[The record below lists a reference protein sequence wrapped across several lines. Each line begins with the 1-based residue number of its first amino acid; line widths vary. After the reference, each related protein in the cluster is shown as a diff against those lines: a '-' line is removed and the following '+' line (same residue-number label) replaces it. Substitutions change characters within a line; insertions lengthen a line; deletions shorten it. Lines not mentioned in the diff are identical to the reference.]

1 MEEKLNYLL
10 IASDL
15 DGTLLKEDKT
25 VDKKTLDRIR
35 RYVAAGGKFC
45 ICTGR
50 MLPSV
55 RLIAEDLSLTGI
67 ATSYAGALVSDLS
80 TGKTLCSLPLSVQD
94 AAEIARF
101 IEADGVHLQYF
112 VGEEYYVN
120 SDGDL
125 LERYEK
131 SCRVKANV
139 VTDMPLSEHILRG
152 GKDVNKLLIIVDDPT
167 RHERLLRK
175 YTDRFGNRFWV
186 TRSTSR
192 YIEFMSKSCNK
203 GTALEFMANYYGI
216 PLEKT
221 IAIGDQMND
230 EEMLLRAGLGF
241 CVENGNDELKK
252 RVKTFPLTNDE
263 GAVGEIIER
272 YGFYKE

>member
-1 MEEKLNYLL
+1 MKEKLNYLL

-25 VDKKTLDRIR
+25 VDETTLERIR

-55 RLIAEDLSLTGI
+55 RLIAADLGLTGI
-67 ATSYAGALVSDLS
+67 ATSYAGALVSDLT
-80 TGKTLCSLPLSVQD
+80 TGETLCSRSLSAQD

-101 IEADGVHLQYF
+101 IEKDDVHLQYY

-120 SDGDL
+120 GDGDSL
-125 LERYEK
+125 KRYEK
-131 SCRVKANV
+131 SCRVKAHV
-139 VTDMPLSEHILRG
+139 VTNIPLSEHILRG
-152 GKDVNKLLIIVDDPT
+152 GKKVNKLLIIVDDPT
-167 RHERLLRK
+167 LHEQLLRK
-175 YTDRFGNRFWV
+175 YTNRFGDRFWV

-192 YIEFMSKSCNK
+192 YLEIMSKECNK

-216 PLEKT
+216 PVEKT

-230 EEMLLRAGLGF
+230 EEMLLRAGMGF
-241 CVENGNDELKK
+241 CVENGNEELKK
-252 RVKTFPLTNDE
+252 RVKTFPLTNEE
-263 GAVGEIIER
+263 GAVGEIVER
-272 YGFYKE
+272 YGFLEE